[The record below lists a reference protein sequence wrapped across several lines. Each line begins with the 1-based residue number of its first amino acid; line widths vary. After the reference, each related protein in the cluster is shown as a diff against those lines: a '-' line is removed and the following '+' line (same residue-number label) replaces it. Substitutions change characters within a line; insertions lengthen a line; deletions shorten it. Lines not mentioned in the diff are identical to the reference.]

1 MVMAGDLADQDSRDK
16 LKERLKKSAEKAQE
30 RTATPEQDLSAV
42 IDTNQQI
49 LIRNMRTAIEASSL
63 KGNSITTL
71 RNPGL
76 NPYTKADLI
85 SYWGPPEDLNNKM
98 VKGPDG
104 KHFVHATQA
113 QLSVLEPLL
122 RFFIVNKD
130 GSEREVYFSDYTSEE
145 RLLKLA
151 SASLEKESDPFLFDD
166 YFCGIDLD
174 LIEMEKYDG
183 PPGGKSVVPS
193 AYISCWVSACHILP
207 FSVDPGDIHPDD
219 EELLLELTEAEI
231 AEGGHSANARKRY
244 EQQLRAR
251 RMSRVKRKFSS
262 PREMFLV

>member
-1 MVMAGDLADQDSRDK
+1 MSSERKRKDPYGGKAGRRDK
-16 LKERLKKSAEKAQE
+16 RRKHSHRSSSKSSKHSKLLEISFIPDINDESGEATKKKRSEFLCDVVYGNVV
-30 RTATPEQDLSAV
+30 PDPPQDP
-42 IDTNQQI
+42 
-49 LIRNMRTAIEASSL
+49 
-63 KGNSITTL
+63 K
-71 RNPGL
+71 
-76 NPYTKADLI
+76 
-85 SYWGPPEDLNNKM
+85 
-98 VKGPDG
+98 
-104 KHFVHATQA
+104 
-113 QLSVLEPLL
+113 LL
-122 RFFIVNKD
+122 RIHMP
-130 GSEREVYFSDYTSEE
+130 EE

-262 PREMFLV
+262 PRQMFLV